1 MLYNGY
7 VWCMNKKGKPQQK
20 LQCLFPMYITPIQSI
35 QAYMLTTQNNIRIR
49 KPQCYVVCFWQN
61 GKLQEKAQQYV
72 LEEILLLLQTTTV
85 CTLQRVLYTT
95 VIPDLF
101 ITNQILLARTQ
112 EIGKSLFFI
121 LFRFCNSLLPKYIAK
136 TIDQPLKLTLNDLYV
151 FVKIFDM

>member
-112 EIGKSLFFI
+112 EIGKSLFSFFFVFATAYCQNI
-121 LFRFCNSLLPKYIAK
+121 LQKPSIR
-136 TIDQPLKLTLNDLYV
+136 PLKLTLNDLYV